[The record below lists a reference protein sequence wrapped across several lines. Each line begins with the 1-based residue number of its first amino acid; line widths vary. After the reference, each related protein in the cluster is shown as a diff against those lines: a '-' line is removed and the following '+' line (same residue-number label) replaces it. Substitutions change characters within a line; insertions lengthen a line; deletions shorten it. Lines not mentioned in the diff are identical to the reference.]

1 MGSLHEFAGHLLK
14 CADEWGVTPVVLLD
28 RDLRVRSEFYSSLFE
43 SLIEQASRPLRLE
56 CIDPIRGPL
65 TTWRHRKRV
74 RFFKRILDAN
84 SARLAELISIESRVV
99 ISRPAGIRRPLV
111 VAIADEDVTLP
122 IWARGLRLTM
132 TPKSLTDFQIIPA

>member
-43 SLIEQASRPLRLE
+43 SLVEQANRPLRLE

-74 RFFKRILDAN
+74 RLFKRIVDAN
-84 SARLAELISIESRVV
+84 SGQLAELISIESRVV